1 MNADIGLIGL
11 AVMGENLALNLE
23 SRGFIVALYNR
34 MAPGEEKIV
43 EHFIQGRGQGK
54 HFIRSS
60 SIKQLVEE
68 VKLPRRI
75 LLMVKA
81 GRPVDDLLEQLIPF
95 LSPGDIIIDGG
106 NSNYHDTE
114 RHVKQMEAKG
124 FYFVGT
130 GISGGEIGALQGP
143 SIMPGGSVQAWPFVK
158 PILQQIAAKLPD
170 GTPCCDWIGPGGA
183 GHYVKMV
190 HNGIEYGNMQLIAE
204 AYLLLRRMNGLDYEE
219 LANLFETWNQGE
231 LNSYLMEITA
241 QIFRA
246 RDKDGSYLLN
256 KILDVAEQKGTGQWS
271 VISALNEREPFSLI
285 SEAVQARFLSA
296 LKEER
301 KQASDFYKE
310 KKQKSSQVLPVDS
323 IRQTL
328 YLAKM
333 ISYAQ
338 GFSLLR
344 RASIHYNW
352 NLNYCSIARIW
363 QKGCII
369 RARLLQ
375 EIQRAFN
382 QKPNLE
388 NLLFDTFF
396 QERIKKALSVWREVV
411 STGILAG
418 IALPAMSAAL
428 NYFHGLC
435 TQHSAAHM
443 IQAQRDFFGA
453 HQYERVDYKRGYFFH
468 TQWTSEDSE

>member
-43 EHFIQGRGQGK
+43 EHFVQGRGQEK

-190 HNGIEYGNMQLIAE
+190 HNGIEYGNMQLIVE

-241 QIFRA
+241 QIFRV
-246 RDKDGSYLLN
+246 RDKDGRYLLN

-285 SEAVQARFLSA
+285 SEAVQARFLS
-296 LKEER
+296 
-301 KQASDFYKE
+301 
-310 KKQKSSQVLPVDS
+310 V
-323 IRQTL
+323 
-328 YLAKM
+328 
-333 ISYAQ
+333 
-338 GFSLLR
+338 
-344 RASIHYNW
+344 
-352 NLNYCSIARIW
+352 
-363 QKGCII
+363 
-369 RARLLQ
+369 
-375 EIQRAFN
+375 
-382 QKPNLE
+382 
-388 NLLFDTFF
+388 
-396 QERIKKALSVWREVV
+396 
-411 STGILAG
+411 
-418 IALPAMSAAL
+418 
-428 NYFHGLC
+428 
-435 TQHSAAHM
+435 
-443 IQAQRDFFGA
+443 
-453 HQYERVDYKRGYFFH
+453 
-468 TQWTSEDSE
+468 